1 MDTKTYDFTV
11 REATEA
17 DYPGVIEAL
26 TNAFEHDPVMNKAMG
41 GDGRTETVRS
51 LFEFQLRTTY
61 APKGT
66 IDIAVTESGKVL
78 GAALWL
84 SPEAQKGNLLADIRA
99 LPDYYRVL
107 GRGLARATVTELR
120 LLAARPKFDHW
131 YLYTIGVH
139 EDARGHG
146 IGSHLLDYRR
156 ERLGEVPA
164 YLEASTYRSA
174 SLYARHGFVELFR
187 FKGGKPAL
195 GMLHPAPVS
204 QVSLHDHHSSK

>member
-1 MDTKTYDFTV
+1 MPEQTYNFTV

-26 TNAFEHDPVMNKAMG
+26 TNAFEYDPVMSKAMG
-41 GDGRTETVRS
+41 GDGRTETLCG
-51 LFEFQLRTTY
+51 LFDFQIRTTY
-61 APKGT
+61 GPKGT
-66 IDIAVTESGKVL
+66 IDIAVTEDGKVL

-84 SPEAQKGNLLADIRA
+84 SPQAQKGNLLADLKA
-99 LPDYYRVL
+99 LPDYYKVL
-107 GRGLARATVTELR
+107 GKGLIRAAFTEFR
-120 LLAARPKFDHW
+120 LLAKRPRFAHW

-146 IGSHLLDYRR
+146 IGSHLLDYRC
-156 ERLGEVPA
+156 ERLEQVPA

-187 FKGGKPAL
+187 FKSGKPAL
-195 GMLHPAPVS
+195 GMLHPAPVT
-204 QVSLHDHHSSK
+204 QVSLHDLHRNK